1 MSSWGAPAGDASG
14 EPHGKGKGATGL
26 QQKEQFVQRP
36 WGGKVDCSET
46 EKPSGRGEG
55 LFGRGWRS
63 ELVKGDIG

>member
-1 MSSWGAPAGDASG
+1 MERERGLRGY
-14 EPHGKGKGATGL
+14 GKK
-26 QQKEQFVQRP
+26 KFVQRP